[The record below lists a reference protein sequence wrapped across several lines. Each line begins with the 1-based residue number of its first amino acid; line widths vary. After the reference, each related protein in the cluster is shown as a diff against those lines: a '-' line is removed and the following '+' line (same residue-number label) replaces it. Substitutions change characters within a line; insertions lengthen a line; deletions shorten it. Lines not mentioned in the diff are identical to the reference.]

1 MKLLGRVGIGL
12 GIAGFALCC
21 FAVLLFNRP
30 ALGWQLLSVPTG
42 SMRPSISPG
51 SLVLVHRV
59 PDSSLRV
66 GDVITYTNPMTL
78 RSTLTHRIVG
88 ITHPHGIVTYT
99 TKGDANPSPDQPVV
113 GGLVQGRMAAHV
125 PFAGSLLLWAKSWP
139 GLIVLVYL
147 PALVIVAEETRR
159 LAVYLRTI
167 RPYKLA
173 GSGLSRK
180 QATVWPKVA
189 SAGTAVVVVALA
201 GFCWQAGASA
211 LAGNVVALAPNRL
224 RVAARQNSGS
234 CGSSTNVTVS
244 NSSNQTAN
252 SGNASNS
259 GNTNGGS
266 AASGNASNSNST
278 NLHISVTN
286 GC

>member
-1 MKLLGRVGIGL
+1 MRLLKRVGIVL
-12 GIAGFALCC
+12 GMVGFALCC

-30 ALGWQLLSVPTG
+30 TLGWQLLSVPTG

-78 RSTLTHRIVG
+78 RTTLTHRIVA
-88 ITHPHGIVTYT
+88 ISHPHGIVTYT

-113 GGLVQGRMAAHV
+113 GGLVQGKMMGHV
-125 PFAGSLLLWAKSWP
+125 PFAGSVLLWAKSWT
-139 GLIVLVYL
+139 GLAVLVYL
-147 PALVIVAEETRR
+147 PALVIVVEETRR
-159 LAVYLRTI
+159 LAVYLRAI
-167 RPYKLA
+167 KPYKLA
-173 GSGLSRK
+173 GSGQSGR
-180 QATVWPKVA
+180 QAAMWPKVV
-189 SAGTAVVVVALA
+189 STGTAVVVIAVA
-201 GFCWQAGASA
+201 GFGWQAGASA

-224 RVAARQNSGS
+224 RVAAHQNTGS
-234 CGSSTNVTVS
+234 CSSSTSVTVN
-244 NSSNQTAN
+244 NSSTQTAT

-266 AASGNASNSNST
+266 ASSGNATNTNNSNFTINVSNS
-278 NLHISVTN
+278 
-286 GC
+286 C